1 MILRYSLEKDF
12 AFDDIVQQIIR
23 FSNIDSVTTHNLYI
37 KHTNTVGICLA
48 FIYKKANHNL
58 SFTIKKVNYEVDGHI
73 INEVEIND
81 TLIKVLME
89 QEIEATYV
97 SNFNL
102 SSFKEVLDKM
112 EKLTTNAISIS
123 QLLLYQ

>member
-37 KHTNTVGICLA
+37 KHTNAVGICLA

-73 INEVEIND
+73 INEVEINE

-102 SSFKEVLDKM
+102 SSFKEVLYKM